1 MIIDG
6 KAIADKIASSLKL
19 KVEKFKSLNG
29 RSPKLAIVLVGDD
42 PSSKIYVNLKVKKA
56 KELGIDVEV
65 RQDLNTDADGII
77 VQLPGPEEL
86 VSMIPPEKDVDG
98 LLPDSKFLPATVKA
112 VLKIAAS
119 PSAPRNDK
127 VWTIVGQGRLVG
139 KPLADYLEKQNK
151 KVIRCDENTK
161 NLGEVTK
168 MADVLVVAT
177 GVPNLIK
184 KDMVKQGVILI
195 DCGAPKPEISHEA
208 YELASAYTPVPG
220 GVGPVTVV
228 SLLENLVEAA
238 YNQGNVGKN

>member
-29 RSPKLAIVLVGDD
+29 RSPKLAIVLVGED
-42 PSSKIYVNLKVKKA
+42 PSSEIYVNLKVKKA
-56 KELGIDVEV
+56 QELGIEVEV
-65 RQDLNTDADGII
+65 VEKVENVEKYDGII
-77 VQLPGPEEL
+77 VQLPGGEEL
-86 VSMIPPEKDVDG
+86 IDQIPLEKDVDG
-98 LLPDSKFLPATVKA
+98 LREGSPFLPATVKA
-112 VLKIAAS
+112 VLRILGLA
-119 PSAPRNDK
+119 RMTG
-127 VWTIVGQGRLVG
+127 TIVVVGQGRLVG

-151 KVIRCDENTK
+151 KIIRCDENTK

-177 GVPNLIK
+177 GVPDLIK
-184 KDMVKQGVILI
+184 KDMVKSGAILI
-195 DCGAPKPEISHEA
+195 DCGAPKAEISPEC

-220 GVGPVTVV
+220 GIGPVTVV

-238 YNQGNVGKN
+238 YNSQTTHI